1 MLAAALATRP
11 RVLLLDEPS
20 SGAAAPEQAGL
31 VEILRELHARGV
43 SLLVVEHNLR
53 LVRAVADRVVVM
65 ADGKAAT

>member
-1 MLAAALATRP
+1 MIASVQPL
-11 RVLLLDEPS
+11 
-20 SGAAAPEQAGL
+20 AAAPEQAGL